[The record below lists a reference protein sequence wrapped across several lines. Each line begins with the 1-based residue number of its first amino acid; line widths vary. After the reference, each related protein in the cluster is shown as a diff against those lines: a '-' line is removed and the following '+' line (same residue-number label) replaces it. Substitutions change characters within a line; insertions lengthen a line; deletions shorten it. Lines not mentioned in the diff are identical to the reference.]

1 MEVAALMCVAFAS
14 LNLQYDDQ
22 RLERA
27 CNHMPEIIAETKGTK
42 IKPEILLSLI
52 HYESRWKPK
61 VVSKAGACG
70 LTQVIPRYSG
80 GRKDGA
86 PKLSC
91 QQLQNPKTSIKYGA
105 RILHRWI
112 NKYGKG
118 SVDKGLCGYNAG
130 YNCKGTSSY
139 SRKVRRLASKIRRKM
154 KKIRLREQIQH
165 E

>member
-1 MEVAALMCVAFAS
+1 MEAAALMCVAFVS

-27 CNHMPEIIAETKGTK
+27 CNHMLEIIAETKGTK

-61 VVSKAGACG
+61 AVSRAGACG
-70 LTQVIPRYSG
+70 LTQVIPRYTG
-80 GRKDGA
+80 NVKEGI
-86 PKLSC
+86 PKLTC
-91 QQLQNPKTSIKYGA
+91 NQLKDPKTSIKYGA
-105 RILHRWI
+105 RILRRWI

-130 YNCKGTSSY
+130 YRCKGTSSY
-139 SRKVRRLASKIRRKM
+139 SRKVRRLAYKIKRKM
-154 KKIRLREQIQH
+154 DKIKLRDQIYY